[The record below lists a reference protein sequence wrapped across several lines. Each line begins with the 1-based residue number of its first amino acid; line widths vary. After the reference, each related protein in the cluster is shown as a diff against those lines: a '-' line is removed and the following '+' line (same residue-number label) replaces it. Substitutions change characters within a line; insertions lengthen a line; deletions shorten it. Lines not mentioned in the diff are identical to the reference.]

1 MAEKWGFIRETEEKA
16 KKAGIDKDTG
26 LHRTGLETYLKV
38 IFPNID
44 DWVHD
49 TSIQQLNGKK
59 SQCRPDYRSEKLKMI
74 IEFDGIQHYTSP
86 QQIRNDNIRTKEYE
100 QSGYTVVRIPYFIQ
114 LTRTAVKTFFG
125 KDMSEELFNP
135 SIPSIGVEGKNT
147 PAFLCPAGITRM
159 AKEFVQHPEQYAVN
173 IEALKKYDDLEL
185 TRWDL
190 LEIEYAK
197 VIKESTY

>member
-1 MAEKWGFIRETEEKA
+1 MNSMAEKQGFIRETEEKA
-16 KKAGIDKDTG
+16 KKAGVDKDTG
-26 LHRTGLETYLKV
+26 LHRTGLETYLKF

-59 SQCRPDYRSEKLKMI
+59 SQCRPDYRSEKLKLI
-74 IEFDGIQHYTSP
+74 VEFDGIQHYTSP
-86 QQIRNDNIRTKEYE
+86 LQIRNDIIRTKEYE

-114 LTRTAVKTFFG
+114 LTRNAIKTLFG
-125 KDMSEELFNP
+125 IDMSEELFNP
-135 SIPSIGVEGKNT
+135 SIPSIGIGGKNT

-159 AKEFVQHPEQYAVN
+159 AKEFVQHPEQYIVN
-173 IEALKKYDDLEL
+173 INALKKENDLEL

-190 LEIEYAK
+190 LENAYSEI
-197 VIKESTY
+197 IK